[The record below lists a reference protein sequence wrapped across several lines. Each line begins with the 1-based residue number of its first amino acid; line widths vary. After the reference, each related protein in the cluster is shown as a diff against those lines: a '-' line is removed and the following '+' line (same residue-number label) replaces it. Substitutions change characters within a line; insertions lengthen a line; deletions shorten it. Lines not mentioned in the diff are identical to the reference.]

1 MKILDQEGEIIVNLT
16 DVKNEEEL
24 QSLLNNED
32 PNLTD
37 IMFDSPL
44 FAVSLK
50 EYEEAYGE
58 GDFEGMEEK
67 TCTYEEWMQDWR
79 ECAQNCLEE

>member
-1 MKILDQEGEIIVNLT
+1 VKVLDQEGEIIVNLT

-50 EYEEAYGE
+50 EY
-58 GDFEGMEEK
+58 
-67 TCTYEEWMQDWR
+67 
-79 ECAQNCLEE
+79 NIH